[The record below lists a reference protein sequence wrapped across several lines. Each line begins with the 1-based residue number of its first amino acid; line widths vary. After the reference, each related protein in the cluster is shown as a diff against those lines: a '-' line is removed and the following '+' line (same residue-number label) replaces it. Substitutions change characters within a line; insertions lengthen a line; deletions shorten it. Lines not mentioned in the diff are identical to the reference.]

1 MTANDRKSYL
11 GYWYLVS
18 IVIILLLLK
27 APIDNNYS
35 ALQEEVELSHKSPKL
50 KLVIESGLLSIKIF
64 WQR

>member
-35 ALQEEVELSHKSPKL
+35 TLQEEVELSHKSPKL